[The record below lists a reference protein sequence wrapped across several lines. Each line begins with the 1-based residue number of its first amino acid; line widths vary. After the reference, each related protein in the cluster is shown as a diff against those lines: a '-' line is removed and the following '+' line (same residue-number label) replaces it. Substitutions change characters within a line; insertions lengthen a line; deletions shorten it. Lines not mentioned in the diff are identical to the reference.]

1 MGKKNIYIEVG
12 KMLSLVSQLG
22 IMKVISILGPF
33 FIGRFIDNHLN
44 TKPIFTLIFLVLGIG
59 AAFISVYN
67 TVIVYTKRKWLNW
80 ILSYSKK

>member
-22 IMKVISILGPF
+22 IMMVISILGTF

-67 TVIVYTKRKWLNW
+67 TVIVYTKRK
-80 ILSYSKK
+80 

>member
-22 IMKVISILGPF
+22 IMMVISILGPF

-44 TKPIFTLIFLVLGIG
+44 T
-59 AAFISVYN
+59 
-67 TVIVYTKRKWLNW
+67 
-80 ILSYSKK
+80 